1 MPSTEF
7 RMTHQRRVIL
17 QELRNVQ
24 SHPTAD
30 DIYIMVRKTM
40 PRISLGTV
48 YRNLEILSEI
58 GLIKKLVGCG
68 SQRRFDG
75 DIENHYHIRC
85 VKCGK
90 IDDLPEEIV
99 TRMEIDRDRIHGYS
113 VLDHTIQFNGVCS
126 ECSN

>member
-17 QELRNVQ
+17 QELRNVR
-24 SHPTAD
+24 SHPSAD
-30 DIYIMVRKTM
+30 DIYIMVRKTL

-48 YRNLEILSEI
+48 YRNLEILSEM
-58 GLIKKLVGCG
+58 GLIKKLVDCG
-68 SQRRFDG
+68 RQRRFDG
-75 DIENHYHIRC
+75 NIENHYHIRC

-99 TRMEIDRDRIHGYS
+99 TCMEIDRAKIHGYS

>member
-1 MPSTEF
+1 MPSTDF
-7 RMTHQRRVIL
+7 RMTNQRRVIL
-17 QELRNVQ
+17 QELRNVH

-30 DIYIMVRKTM
+30 DIYIMVRKTL

-48 YRNLEILSEI
+48 YRNLEILSEM

-68 SQRRFDG
+68 RQRRFDG

-90 IDDLPEEIV
+90 IDDLPEEIADLISRV
-99 TRMEIDRDRIHGYS
+99 REKRT
-113 VLDHTIQFNGVCS
+113 LKL
-126 ECSN
+126 SNISQRNIRQVFF

>member
-1 MPSTEF
+1 MSSTDF
-7 RMTHQRRVIL
+7 RMTQQRRVIL
-17 QELRNVQ
+17 QELRNVR
-24 SHPTAD
+24 SHPSAD
-30 DIYIMVRKTM
+30 DIYIMVRKTL

-48 YRNLEILSEI
+48 YRNLEILSEM

-68 SQRRFDG
+68 RQRRFDG

-113 VLDHTIQFNGVCS
+113 LLDHTIQFNGVCS